1 MSKRDIGQEILDG
14 IRDIKAYK
22 AGADQAVLLL
32 RCYELRNKNQTC
44 LCSCHNHEQNGTVV
58 EHSPVFDSLRDFVI
72 ASHEVAKQSPSRC
85 WGLLRRVKP
94 SSQ

>member
-32 RCYELRNKNQTC
+32 RCYESRNKSQTC
-44 LCSCHNHEQNGTVV
+44 LCSYHNRERK
-58 EHSPVFDSLRDFVI
+58 RDCVT
-72 ASHEVAKQSPSRC
+72 QSRF
-85 WGLLRRVKP
+85 
-94 SSQ
+94 